1 MAFVN
6 KKEDV
11 IYMELTA
18 YGRHLLS
25 LGKLKP
31 EYYAFFDDD
40 IIYDIGLIPTTDT
53 TNFPSGF
60 LSESN
65 GATKERI
72 LNETPYLNSLY
83 SFANREDKIVSR
95 QNFFLYEDLSPVVTT
110 ENINYM
116 SYPIGTSNYHSGQD
130 TPYWDV
136 TYLHGTSSTVTKT
149 TTLNTASSGLPIKN
163 IPQVDF
169 TIGYEISIK
178 NVYTDDEDLDQLDLS
193 SPNLPLTEVTQ
204 NGNYISLKEGQLM
217 LHIMEENAFNYSDSF
232 TVEVFEY
239 DELKPEVLVPL
250 KFQNQVGSLEIDGKR
265 QQIVNDILETNVR
278 TLQDDEADAAE
289 LEDSSLVEYYFDL
302 RIDREVPEE
311 DICNG
316 IIQLQT
322 KDIFVDL
329 EVNCIERAG
338 LDANVYTTRVDDI
351 EEC

>member
-1 MAFVN
+1 MCIR
-6 KKEDV
+6 D
-11 IYMELTA
+11 
-18 YGRHLLS
+18 R
-25 LGKLKP
+25 
-31 EYYAFFDDD
+31 
-40 IIYDIGLIPTTDT
+40 
-53 TNFPSGF
+53 
-60 LSESN
+60 
-65 GATKERI
+65 
-72 LNETPYLNSLY
+72 
-83 SFANREDKIVSR
+83 
-95 QNFFLYEDLSPVVTT
+95 
-110 ENINYM
+110 
-116 SYPIGTSNYHSGQD
+116 
-130 TPYWDV
+130 
-136 TYLHGTSSTVTKT
+136 
-149 TTLNTASSGLPIKN
+149 
-163 IPQVDF
+163 
-169 TIGYEISIK
+169 
-178 NVYTDDEDLDQLDLS
+178 YTDDEDLDQLDLS

-322 KDIFVDL
+322 KDIFVGL

>member
-1 MAFVN
+1 MAFTN

-11 IYMELTA
+11 IYMELTP

-25 LGKLKP
+25 LGKLTP

-40 IIYDIGLIPTTDT
+40 ILYDIGLLATTDT
-53 TNFPSGF
+53 SNYPSGF

-65 GATKERI
+65 GASKERI
-72 LNETPYLNSLY
+72 LNETPYLNSVY

-95 QNFFLYEDLSPVVTT
+95 QNFFLYEDLSQVPSI
-110 ENINYM
+110 EKINYM
-116 SYPIGTSNYHSGQD
+116 NYPLGVSNYHSGQD

-136 TYLHGTSSTVTKT
+136 VYLHGTSSTATKST
-149 TTLNTASSGLPIKN
+149 PLNVSSSGLPIKN

-169 TIGYEISIK
+169 TVGYEISIK

-193 SPNLPLTEVTQ
+193 SPNLALTEVTT

-217 LHIMEENAFNYSDSF
+217 LHITEENAFSYSDSF
-232 TVEVFEY
+232 SIEVFEY
-239 DELKPEVLVPL
+239 DELDSNLLVPL
-250 KFQNQVGSLEIDGKR
+250 KFQTDVASLDNDGKR
-265 QQIVNDILETNVR
+265 QEIVNDILTTNLR
-278 TLQDDEADAAE
+278 RINDDEADAAE

-302 RIDREVPEE
+302 RLDSEVPEE
-311 DICNG
+311 DVCNG
-316 IIQLQT
+316 VIQLQT

-338 LDANVYTTRVDDI
+338 RDANVYTTRVDDI

>member
-1 MAFVN
+1 MAFTN

-11 IYMELTA
+11 IYMELTP

-25 LGKLKP
+25 LGKLMP

-40 IIYDIGLIPTTDT
+40 ILYDIGLVATTDT
-53 TNFPSGF
+53 SNYPSGF

-110 ENINYM
+110 EKIDYMNYAL
-116 SYPIGTSNYHSGQD
+116 GVSNYHSGQN

-136 TYLHGTSSTVTKT
+136 TYLHGTSSTVTKST
-149 TTLNTASSGLPIKN
+149 PLNTSSAGLPIKN

-169 TIGYEISIK
+169 TIGYEISLK

-193 SPNLPLTEVTQ
+193 SPNLPLTEVTS

-217 LHIMEENAFNYSDSF
+217 LHISEENAFNYSDSF

-239 DELKPEVLVPL
+239 DELDSNTLVPL
-250 KFQNQVGSLEIDGKR
+250 KFQSEVASLDADGKR
-265 QQIVNDILETNVR
+265 QEIVNGILKTN
-278 TLQDDEADAAE
+278 LKSLDDDEADAAE
-289 LEDSSLVEYYFDL
+289 LEDSTLVEYYFDL
-302 RIDREVPEE
+302 RLDREVPEE

-316 IIQLQT
+316 VIQLQT

-338 LDANVYTTRVDDI
+338 RDANVYTTRVDDI